1 MCHCLF
7 VTNPVVGEQ
16 AARDDI
22 HLILEY
28 KAGDSWGPFTAPRAN
43 RYSRSLLLT
52 KLFLLMVQS
61 INNTVYE
68 ENSNSAFNPYPSIEV
83 KRIFNKPICC
93 AVVSCYLLTLL
104 TRDANMSAQQTF
116 APSANDKNI
125 EIGILYITIWIKA

>member
-1 MCHCLF
+1 M
-7 VTNPVVGEQ
+7 VGEQ

-52 KLFLLMVQS
+52 KLFLLTVQS

-68 ENSNSAFNPYPSIEV
+68 ESSISAFNLYPSIEV
-83 KRIFNKPICC
+83 MRILTSQFVVLLSAVIC
-93 AVVSCYLLTLL
+93 
-104 TRDANMSAQQTF
+104 
-116 APSANDKNI
+116 
-125 EIGILYITIWIKA
+125 